1 MKNFWSTFLACL
13 LALVVAN
20 VVIGVFLV
28 MVLAG
33 IGTLFSETVPDVQ
46 QKTVLRLD
54 FAEPISDDPSR
65 NPLSEMG
72 FNDLI
77 SMRVARNYAL
87 IDVLKAIETAATD
100 DRISGI
106 YLNVSPNMGMGMATL
121 EEIREAVETVYHTGN
136 RQLVLLK
143 CSSAYPAD
151 PAQMY
156 LRTIT
161 DMQKRFDLPIGLSDH
176 SMGSMSAV
184 TAVALGAS
192 VIEKHFCLSREI
204 ENPDASFSMTPEEYK
219 QMVQDIR
226 NVEAALGT
234 PTYGVEKQEESSR
247 VFRRSIFAVKDIP
260 AGAELT
266 EENIRIIRPGYGI
279 KPKYWK
285 DVLGM
290 RTDHAMERGTPITF
304 DALEKGSILFLTN
317 NTNTDGLYRWLKEQ
331 GEQVYRVEN
340 KVTAQMIAQMKP
352 SLMISFNYRH
362 MIPQEVLELMPGRV
376 INLHTSYLPYNRGS
390 SPNFFSFLEDTPKGV
405 TIHLMS
411 AGLDEGDILCQRELH
426 FDEEKETF
434 ASTYEALLQ
443 EIEKLFRENWQQ
455 IREGS
460 IIPVKQAGPVTY
472 HRMKDLDAIREKVD
486 FDWNMKIGDF
496 KRAYEKAMRKDENS

>member
-1 MKNFWSTFLACL
+1 
-13 LALVVAN
+13 
-20 VVIGVFLV
+20 
-28 MVLAG
+28 
-33 IGTLFSETVPDVQ
+33 
-46 QKTVLRLD
+46 
-54 FAEPISDDPSR
+54 
-65 NPLSEMG
+65 
-72 FNDLI
+72 
-77 SMRVARNYAL
+77 
-87 IDVLKAIETAATD
+87 
-100 DRISGI
+100 
-106 YLNVSPNMGMGMATL
+106 
-121 EEIREAVETVYHTGN
+121 
-136 RQLVLLK
+136 
-143 CSSAYPAD
+143 
-151 PAQMY
+151 
-156 LRTIT
+156 
-161 DMQKRFDLPIGLSDH
+161 
-176 SMGSMSAV
+176 MSAV

-219 QMVQDIR
+219 QMMQDIR